1 MAYNA
6 TYNHS
11 NASNLHTPYNQ
22 STANLNSSPYGS
34 GDPYYNESTGFITPS
49 NPKKGTSKW
58 LKIGLPVAVVVIAAA
73 VVGAIFG
80 IRASKDSSSSS
91 SSKSSSADSSGSSG
105 SSNDGTGMFATATD
119 SLYLLPIYPST
130 VRVYSIYDILGL
142 CEVGRDSCLPAQR
155 LAIMCWKDGLGDD
168 WLSCTG

>member
-11 NASNLHTPYNQ
+11 NASNIHAPLNQ
-22 STANLNSSPYGS
+22 ANSPYGS

-49 NPKKGTSKW
+49 QPKKGTSKW
-58 LKIGLPVAVVVIAAA
+58 IKIGIPVAVVVIAAA

-80 IRASKDSSSSS
+80 IRASKNSSSSS
-91 SSKSSSADSSGSSG
+91 STSSGTSGDSSSGSTASSG
-105 SSNDGTGMFATATD
+105 DGTGIFAVATD

-130 VRVYSIYDILGL
+130 VRVAFSESILERRIA
-142 CEVGRDSCLPAQR
+142 RS
-155 LAIMCWKDGLGDD
+155 
-168 WLSCTG
+168 S

>member
-1 MAYNA
+1 MAYNP

-22 STANLNSSPYGS
+22 STANLNTPYGS
-34 GDPYYNESTGFITPS
+34 GDPYYNESTGFITPA

-58 LKIGLPVAVVVIAAA
+58 VKIGIPVAVIVIAAA

-80 IRASKDSSSSS
+80 VRASKNSSST
-91 SSKSSSADSSGSSG
+91 SSKSSSADTSSGNSDGSG
-105 SSNDGTGMFATATD
+105 MLATATD

-130 VRVYSIYDILGL
+130 VRDLAYVYRVARYSGEVFLVTFCCGCL
-142 CEVGRDSCLPAQR
+142 CAGYSDFDTG
-155 LAIMCWKDGLGDD
+155 WK
-168 WLSCTG
+168 SRAECT